1 MNGEQRRAWILQ
13 QLQSAEKPI
22 SATALAKQSQVSR
35 QIIVGDIALL
45 RAAGE
50 SIEAT
55 PRGYRIA
62 DATKGCTVL
71 LACCHSQPQQLQQ
84 ELYLVVDNGGTV
96 EDVIVENPLYGQI
109 TAQLH
114 ITSRYDAD
122 LFLQRAAQKR
132 ESLLSN
138 LTGGVHLHTIRCKD
152 KETMQRIADELKAA
166 GLIYQQDKNE

>member
-1 MNGEQRRAWILQ
+1 MNGEQRREWIMQ
-13 QLQSAEKPI
+13 QLRSAEKPI
-22 SATALAKQSQVSR
+22 SATALAKQAQVSR

-50 SIEAT
+50 TIEAT
-55 PRGYRIA
+55 PRGYRFT
-62 DATKGCTVL
+62 DATKGCSAL
-71 LACCHSQPQQLQQ
+71 LACCHSQPQQLQE

-122 LFLQRAAQKR
+122 LFLQRATQKR

-152 KETMQRIADELKAA
+152 EEMLKRITDALKAA
-166 GLIYQQDKNE
+166 GLLYEQDKND